1 VGIVADNRQLLA
13 DNPRPKIFTPFLQI
27 PQDYE
32 DLLSRPV
39 TIFVRTIGDSTTAEP
54 AVRRAIAELDPTLAG
69 ETQTIGEIVSESLL
83 QPRFR
88 TLILGVLGATAFFLS
103 IIGLYGVLA
112 SAAARETRETG
123 IRIALGATPGSVL
136 LSVIRRGMLITG
148 VGIAFG
154 LLVSFIFMRLIQNF
168 LFGVRITDPV
178 AALLA
183 MGALLLA
190 SLLATFIPG
199 CRATSVNPVIALRC
213 E

>member
-1 VGIVADNRQLLA
+1 
-13 DNPRPKIFTPFLQI
+13 
-27 PQDYE
+27 
-32 DLLSRPV
+32 
-39 TIFVRTIGDSTTAEP
+39 
-54 AVRRAIAELDPTLAG
+54 
-69 ETQTIGEIVSESLL
+69 
-83 QPRFR
+83 
-88 TLILGVLGATAFFLS
+88 
-103 IIGLYGVLA
+103 
-112 SAAARETRETG
+112 
-123 IRIALGATPGSVL
+123 
-136 LSVIRRGMLITG
+136 VIRRGMLITV